1 MVSLRSSE
9 FALPGVRAVP
19 DTSPGPRPPGW
30 LDAFTV
36 GTVPVWPASAFSS
49 RSVPVDIFLSSY
61 EVNSAL
67 NITSD
72 AELSYFLVIEESSCY
87 VACRMAGWEVT
98 GLFYKK
104 YIY

>member
-30 LDAFTV
+30 LDAFTLWAPCLS
-36 GTVPVWPASAFSS
+36 GQPPHFLSS
-49 RSVPVDIFLSSY
+49 RSVPLDIFLSSY

-67 NITSD
+67 NITSY

-87 VACRMAGWEVT
+87 LACRMAGWEVT
-98 GLFYKK
+98 GLFNKK
-104 YIY
+104 